1 MAAMEKNNYTT
12 ATGAIKMGMSNTTD
26 PRDLLKNSTVLFNR
40 DEVSAAVQKMADE
53 INGFYGNEP
62 VVVISVMTGA
72 IIPAAWLVT
81 KLKMP
86 VQMDFVHATR
96 YRGGLYGAEL
106 EYRVPPRLELEG
118 KNVLIVD
125 DIFDEGN
132 TLAAIKGSV
141 ESRKAGSVKMAALVR
156 KIHDRGLSR
165 DFVEFVG
172 LDVPDVYVF
181 GCGMD
186 AYEEWRHLD
195 EILVLGEG

>member
-1 MAAMEKNNYTT
+1 
-12 ATGAIKMGMSNTTD
+12 MGMSNTPD
-26 PRDLLKNSTVLFNR
+26 PRELLENSRVLFNR
-40 DEVSAAVQKMADE
+40 EEVAAAVKTMADE
-53 INGFYGNEP
+53 INEHYGDEP
-62 VVVISVMTGA
+62 LILVSVLTGA
-72 IIPAAWLVT
+72 IIPAAWLIT

-86 VQMDFVHATR
+86 IQMDFVHATR

-106 EYRVPPRLELEG
+106 EYRVPPRLDLAG
-118 KNVLIVD
+118 KNILIVD

-141 ESRKAGSVKMAALVR
+141 EQRKAGSVKMAALVR
-156 KIHDRGLSR
+156 KDHDRGLPR
-165 DFVEFVG
+165 DYVDFVG

-195 EILVLGEG
+195 EILVLGDD